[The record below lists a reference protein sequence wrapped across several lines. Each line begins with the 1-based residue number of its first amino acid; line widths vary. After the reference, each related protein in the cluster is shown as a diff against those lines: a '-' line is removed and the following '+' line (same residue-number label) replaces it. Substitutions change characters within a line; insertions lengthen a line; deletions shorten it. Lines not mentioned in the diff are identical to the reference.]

1 MKLLSAIPVLAS
13 AATAAAQSLQLSDLY
28 VIEAPSSPR
37 PYILPHYANSHA
49 VTIGAQLYRFA
60 VTGASS
66 DYAFTLMSTNAPAS
80 GSLGVLPHIH
90 QKHYENFFAFKGR
103 FQLWAQK
110 GDGEQQGRLLSQ
122 GDYGSVP
129 RNTTHSFQI
138 LDPDTEMIGVI
149 SPGGFEDLFYFL
161 GTNHSSATNT
171 PYVPAVSNSSVGGSP
186 EIISTLQRFDVYAQL
201 DFTPRRDFVNGSA
214 PADSDW
220 HSVDTSV
227 TDLGEPGEPYFIA
240 NNYGPK
246 YLNAQH
252 GAYQIV
258 QPLVTNAQAQ
268 DTNYTLSTIILSRQH
283 GKTSTWKGNGA
294 SAFEVLEGSL
304 LIRIGQYPV
313 ARLEMGDVAFIPKN
327 TEYQYWSTASYAKVL
342 YVASG
347 KEGADSQLIKGGKSW
362 NYPTFPTSWREL

>member
-1 MKLLSAIPVLAS
+1 MKLLSAIP
-13 AATAAAQSLQLSDLY
+13 LSDLY
-28 VIEAPSSPR
+28 VNEAPSSPR

-49 VTIGAQLYRFA
+49 VTIGAQLYRFS

-110 GDGEQQGRLLSQ
+110 GDDEQQGRLLSQ

-171 PYVPAVSNSSVGGSP
+171 PYVPAVSNASVGGSP

-214 PADSDW
+214 PSDTDW
-220 HSVDTSV
+220 HSVDTSA
-227 TDLGEPGEPYFIA
+227 TPLGEPGEPYFIA

-258 QPLVTNAQAQ
+258 QPLVTNAQSQ

-283 GKTSTWKGNGA
+283 GKTSSWKSNGA

-304 LIRIGQYPV
+304 LIKIGSYPV

-347 KEGADSQLIKGGKSW
+347 KEGADTQLIKAGKSW
-362 NYPTFPTSWREL
+362 GYPTFPTTWREL